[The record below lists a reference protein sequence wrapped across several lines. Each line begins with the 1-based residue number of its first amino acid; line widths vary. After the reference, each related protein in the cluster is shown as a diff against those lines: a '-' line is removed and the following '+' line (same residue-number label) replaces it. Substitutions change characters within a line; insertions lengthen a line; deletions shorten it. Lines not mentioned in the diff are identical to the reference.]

1 MFLNMLNA
9 EWTKLRTTKSFFWT
23 TGLILVI
30 ATGWTLINSLNAG
43 EPVLGIS
50 PLQPNSL
57 VAVLLLLGVPILMI
71 QGAMVVTTEYRHKT
85 QSVTYMANPNRWL
98 VAVAKLVLYG
108 FIAALIMFFSE
119 VYIFVLADMTT
130 NPAAAEAFHPFSEDS
145 AQRLLWT
152 APLAAF
158 GAVMFVQGLSLL
170 LRQTAGTVAIA
181 LILYMGLENVVR
193 ILPVVGDDII
203 HFMPFTAFTNWT
215 MDMVEDSAPWD
226 SVGMGGVVFFA
237 WAIILWG
244 IGVLVLEK
252 RDA

>member
-119 VYIFVLADMTT
+119 V
-130 NPAAAEAFHPFSEDS
+130 
-145 AQRLLWT
+145 
-152 APLAAF
+152 
-158 GAVMFVQGLSLL
+158 
-170 LRQTAGTVAIA
+170 
-181 LILYMGLENVVR
+181 
-193 ILPVVGDDII
+193 
-203 HFMPFTAFTNWT
+203 
-215 MDMVEDSAPWD
+215 
-226 SVGMGGVVFFA
+226 
-237 WAIILWG
+237 
-244 IGVLVLEK
+244 
-252 RDA
+252 